1 MSAFKKM
8 FNLLRPNKISGSI
21 LDVRTMSDKS
31 VPSNYSGNTRPSV
44 YTFRNGYSVA
54 CRASTTSTRSEVSHV
69 NYANELNNWRQ
80 IEPNTTL
87 PLPSNSIMPGYYGQ
101 YGFSDPYPTTMQY
114 QNSSYG
120 YPFLPENQ
128 LMPPEAPLFPDNRL
142 MGVDSPLPAMP
153 SITPMPESR
162 GMRPDA
168 FRSGMVTIPL
178 DKLKRMR
185 AAKDLYNILNYLESD
200 EAFLRKSKTSKTK
213 KSSKKIL

>member
-101 YGFSDPYPTTMQY
+101 YGFSDPYPTTMH
-114 QNSSYG
+114 
-120 YPFLPENQ
+120 
-128 LMPPEAPLFPDNRL
+128 NRL